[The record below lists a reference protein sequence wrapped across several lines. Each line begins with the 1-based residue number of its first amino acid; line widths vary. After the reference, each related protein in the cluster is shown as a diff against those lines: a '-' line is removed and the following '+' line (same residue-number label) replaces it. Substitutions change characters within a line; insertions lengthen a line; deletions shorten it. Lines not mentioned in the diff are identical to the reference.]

1 MMEGLKKT
9 KDVNQRKPQA
19 AVIFPVLKSAS
30 EMWMEL
36 SGSHSAVWIN
46 HSRMFKKIKIRGRFN
61 AWILFPLCMQIM
73 QCKRYNLD
81 MVYLLSIFSLNV
93 LLYVGYTI
101 SVISNKMSV
110 M

>member
-46 HSRMFKKIKIRGRFN
+46 HSRMFKKN
-61 AWILFPLCMQIM
+61 
-73 QCKRYNLD
+73 
-81 MVYLLSIFSLNV
+81 
-93 LLYVGYTI
+93 
-101 SVISNKMSV
+101 
-110 M
+110 